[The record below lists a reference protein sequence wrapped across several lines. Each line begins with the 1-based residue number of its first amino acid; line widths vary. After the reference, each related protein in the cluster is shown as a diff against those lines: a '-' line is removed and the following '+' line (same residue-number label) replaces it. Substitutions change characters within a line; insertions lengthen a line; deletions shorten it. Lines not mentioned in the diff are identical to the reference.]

1 MGLTLSDINR
11 KIYYE
16 LRAEGLSHSKTMKKF
31 PKSRRKEVLTDLNK
45 TFFESHFGFGFCNL
59 FK

>member
-16 LRAEGLSHSKTMKKF
+16 LRSEGLSHKKVIKSI
-31 PKSRRKEVLTDLNK
+31 PKSQRNTVLTDINK
-45 TFFESHFGFGFCNL
+45 GFFESHFGFKL
-59 FK
+59 F